1 MDEQRQ
7 KQEEK
12 RRQLTEEP
20 VGGLICHLAV
30 PCIVSMMITAFYNL
44 ADTFFVGQ
52 MNSNSAT
59 GAVGVAFSLMAIIQA
74 IGFFFGHGAGNY
86 VSRELGRQ
94 NRESSAEM
102 AANGFF
108 LAFGSGVA
116 LLILGQ
122 LFLTPLV
129 RLLGSTETIL
139 PYAKS
144 YVRIILIGAPWMT
157 ASLVL
162 NNLLRFQGSAIY
174 GMVGI
179 TSGAVLNIALD
190 PLLIFYFDMG
200 IAGAAIATIFSQ
212 FVGFCLLLFGCTRG
226 GNLPIRVSRLH
237 LTREYLRE
245 IVQGGLPSLSRQGLA
260 SVGTIVLN
268 HSAGVYG
275 DAAIAAMTVVTRTMQ
290 IANSALVGFGQG
302 FQPVCGFNYGAGL
315 WNRVREGFWFCV
327 KVSTGFLVAAAAVGI
342 YLAPSIIA
350 IFRDDPQ
357 VIAYGA
363 LALRLQCLTFPLSGW
378 ITVSNMTMQTINR
391 TAPATFLA
399 MARQGIF
406 LIPILLILTPLL
418 GMLGVQMA
426 QPLADLLTFLAAIPL
441 QLRLLRDL
449 KQGPPARITETP

>member
-1 MDEQRQ
+1 MDERQ
-7 KQEEK
+7 LKQDEK
-12 RRQLTEEP
+12 RRRLTEAP
-20 VGGLICHLAV
+20 VGGLICRLAV
-30 PCIVSMMITAFYNL
+30 PCMVSMLITAFYNL

-94 NRESSAEM
+94 NQKAAMEM

-108 LAFGSGVA
+108 LALGAGAA
-116 LLILGQ
+116 LMLLGQ
-122 LFLTPLV
+122 PFLTPLV

-162 NNLLRFQGSAIY
+162 NNLLRFQGSAVY

-179 TSGAVLNIALD
+179 TSGAVLNIVLD
-190 PLLIFYFDMG
+190 PLLIFYFHMG

-226 GNLPIRVSRLH
+226 GNLPIRISCLH
-237 LTREYLRE
+237 LTREYLVE
-245 IVQGGLPSLSRQGLA
+245 IVEGGLPSLSRQGLA
-260 SVGTIVLN
+260 SIGTIVLN
-268 HSAGVYG
+268 HSAGIYG
-275 DAAIAAMTVVTRTMQ
+275 DAAIAAMTVVTRAMQ
-290 IANSALVGFGQG
+290 IATSALTGFGQG

-315 WNRVREGFWFCV
+315 WHRVREGFWFCV
-327 KVSTGFLVAAAAVGI
+327 RVSTGFLVAAAALGI
-342 YLAPSIIA
+342 WLAPSVIA
-350 IFRDDPQ
+350 VFRDDPQ

-406 LIPILLILTPLL
+406 LIPTLLILTPLL
-418 GMLGVQMA
+418 GMLGVQAA
-426 QPLADLLTFLAAIPL
+426 QPLSDVFSFLIAVPL
-441 QLRLLRDL
+441 QLRVLRDL
-449 KQGPPARITETP
+449 KQGPSPGAQAS

>member
-1 MDEQRQ
+1 M
-7 KQEEK
+7 
-12 RRQLTEEP
+12 TEEP
-20 VGGLICHLAV
+20 VGSLICHLAV

-86 VSRELGRQ
+86 ISRELGRQ
-94 NRESSAEM
+94 NREGSTEM
-102 AANGFF
+102 ASNGFF
-108 LAFGSGVA
+108 LALGAGLV
-116 LLILGQ
+116 LMLLGQ

-200 IAGAAIATIFSQ
+200 ISGAAIATIFSQ

-226 GNLPIRVSRLH
+226 GNLPIRLSRVH
-237 LTREYLRE
+237 LTPEYLRE
-245 IVQGGLPSLSRQGLA
+245 IIRGGLPSLSRQGLA
-260 SVGTIVLN
+260 SVGSIVLN
-268 HSAGVYG
+268 HSAGIYG
-275 DAAIAAMTVVTRTMQ
+275 DAAIAAMAVVTRAMQ
-290 IANSALVGFGQG
+290 IANSALIGFGQG

-315 WNRVREGFWFCV
+315 WLRVREGFWFCV

-342 YLAPSIIA
+342 GLAPAVIA

-357 VIAYGA
+357 VIEYGA
-363 LALRLQCLTFPLSGW
+363 LALRLQCLSFPLSGW
-378 ITVSNMTMQTINR
+378 IVASNMTMQTINR

-406 LIPILLILTPLL
+406 LIPTLLILTPLL

-426 QPLADLLTFLAAIPL
+426 QPLSDLLSFLASVPL
-441 QLRLLRDL
+441 QLRVLRDL
-449 KQGPPARITETP
+449 KQGPPAQNTQNS